1 MLKKGFRQLLAEADA
16 AVVTVSV
23 DDAMAL
29 HGQDEVAFIDVRE
42 SNERATGFV
51 AGSLHAP
58 RAFIEFMV
66 DPESPMYQEVF
77 GSGRR
82 LVLYCG
88 SGGRSALA
96 AKTLEEMGVAKVS
109 HMAGGIAAWS
119 QAGGPLERD

>member
-42 SNERATGFV
+42 SNERAAGFV
-51 AGSLHAP
+51 AGSFHAP
-58 RAFIEFMV
+58 RAFLEFMV

-119 QAGGPLERD
+119 QAGGPLERA

>member
-23 DDAMAL
+23 DEAMAL

-42 SNERATGFV
+42 SNERAAGFV
-51 AGSLHAP
+51 AGSFHAP
-58 RAFIEFMV
+58 RAFLEFMV

>member
-23 DDAMAL
+23 DEAMAL

-42 SNERATGFV
+42 SNERAAGFV
-51 AGSLHAP
+51 AGSFHAP
-58 RAFIEFMV
+58 RAFLEFMV

-109 HMAGGIAAWS
+109 HMAGGIAAWA

>member
-23 DDAMAL
+23 DEAMAL

-42 SNERATGFV
+42 SNERAAGFV
-51 AGSLHAP
+51 AGSFHAP
-58 RAFIEFMV
+58 RAFLEFMV

-119 QAGGPLERD
+119 QAGGPLEGG

>member
-23 DDAMAL
+23 DEAMAL

-42 SNERATGFV
+42 SNERAAGFV
-51 AGSLHAP
+51 AGSFHAP
-58 RAFIEFMV
+58 RAFLEFMV

-109 HMAGGIAAWS
+109 HMAGGIAAWA
-119 QAGGPLERD
+119 QAGGPLEHA

>member
-42 SNERATGFV
+42 SNERAAGFV
-51 AGSLHAP
+51 AGSFHAP
-58 RAFIEFMV
+58 RAFLEFMV